1 MGKSRAEIQKAY
13 RERRALREG
22 HAYRKKEVERVKK
35 YYVPTSDLTS
45 SARKKRRER
54 TCLAVREHRKRRK
67 AMNDVQTELH
77 QRLQDTELGPC
88 DSTTSEIK
96 EAIKAVLLT
105 SIKFEYLSVKIYD
118 ILI

>member
-45 SARKKRRER
+45 SARKKGGKELVWRSESIAKEER
-54 TCLAVREHRKRRK
+54 
-67 AMNDVQTELH
+67 Q
-77 QRLQDTELGPC
+77 
-88 DSTTSEIK
+88 
-96 EAIKAVLLT
+96 
-105 SIKFEYLSVKIYD
+105 
-118 ILI
+118 